1 MTIKERTIDAVKQ
14 LLAIQ
19 EQEAAIK
26 AKRIALEE
34 AITAIAVEDY
44 REYSDPDNPK
54 SGVGLDLGETNYIDI
69 NGTVYKLEFKDNLE
83 FHSLHESSATH
94 F

>member
-14 LLAIQ
+14 LIAIQ
-19 EQEAAIK
+19 KQEKAIK
-26 AKRIALEE
+26 TKRIELEQ

-44 REYSDPDNPK
+44 REYSDPD
-54 SGVGLDLGETNYIDI
+54 S
-69 NGTVYKLEFKDNLE
+69 KDNLE
-83 FHSLHESSATH
+83 FHSLIESPAVH

>member
-19 EQEAAIK
+19 EQEEAIK
-26 AKRIALEE
+26 AKRIALEN

-54 SGVGLDLGETNYIDI
+54 SGLDLGETNYIDI

-83 FHSLHESSATH
+83 FHSLYESSATH